1 MIFSITF
8 QVKSDHDVLLPPF
21 TSKLSR
27 SILAKISPTYAK
39 IMESEEPFKPV
50 RVTVIKDIDGSP
62 VLALGNKKAVMKG
75 GEVYKFSFS
84 FLYSD
89 IFDEILRNGGEVK
102 IELWNVNFSAQI
114 EDVKVVE
121 EIEYYDSRFYYI
133 KFITPTLLQPPR
145 PPFKR
150 KRNRFVLFPYSPLL
164 LLSIARHWNKYMDH
178 KIVGISGSKALYYF
192 REVSYGLKPITTY
205 YDGKPVR
212 GFQGWII
219 FEITAKRNT
228 KIRDNIQ
235 KLLNYANFFGV
246 GKSRAIGFGEIL
258 ARPISSNN

>member
-1 MIFSITF
+1 LF
-8 QVKSDHDVLLPPF
+8 
-21 TSKLSR
+21 
-27 SILAKISPTYAK
+27 
-39 IMESEEPFKPV
+39 
-50 RVTVIKDIDGSP
+50 
-62 VLALGNKKAVMKG
+62 
-75 GEVYKFSFS
+75 
-84 FLYSD
+84 
-89 IFDEILRNGGEVK
+89 
-102 IELWNVNFSAQI
+102 WNVNFSAQI